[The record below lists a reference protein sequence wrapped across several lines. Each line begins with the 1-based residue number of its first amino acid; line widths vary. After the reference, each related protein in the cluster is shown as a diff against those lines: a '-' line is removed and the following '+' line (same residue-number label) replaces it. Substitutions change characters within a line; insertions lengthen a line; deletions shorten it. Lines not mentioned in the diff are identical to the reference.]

1 MEAMRLWRQLKR
13 SHDDRLA
20 TAEERRLA
28 GRISGA
34 LWLSGGLTLLVM
46 LPMPGERIDQLAL
59 VGAIAA
65 LAVIWGIG
73 LLVAV
78 PWERAPYWLF
88 HLSTALLP
96 VVVAMLQTL
105 SGGEASPAHQ
115 YLWLAVVYA
124 AFFFPPAP
132 AVAYALACSVVAAA
146 PLLYDTR
153 AVEGNLAREL
163 LIVVPLFFI
172 VGAIVFAGRR
182 LLGRLSRQA
191 TALEREQRRMAEE
204 QSSLRRVAT
213 AVAAGAPPE
222 VIFAL
227 VSSEVGR
234 LLGADAAA
242 IGRYLAECRLH
253 VMGVSGGRT
262 DAGAVVEVH
271 PDDEL
276 ARVRAAGRPIRIDRY
291 EDGAPSRAHRFGYR
305 SCVGAPVHVGGVI
318 WGVLIAGARK
328 PAAFPLG
335 AEERLRDYAEL
346 IATAVA
352 NAEDRARLDRQAG
365 VDPLTELPN
374 YRAFR
379 DRLENEV
386 SRARRHGRPL
396 TVAVVDVDRFG
407 EATDR
412 VGHEE
417 SEQSFAAIAALVR
430 SAVRDEDVV
439 ARLGADELGIA
450 FVESD
455 RATALLA
462 AERARRLVAQTPLR
476 HGVCLTVSV
485 GLCDLDAA
493 PSADELLR
501 RADAA
506 LFWSKEHGR
515 DRCWVYDATVVRD
528 LAGSARRRDLEREQ
542 GLAGLRAL
550 ARAIDAK
557 DPATQE
563 HSERVATLA
572 GRLAAAAGWTRD
584 WVERLREA
592 ALLHDVGKIGVPDS
606 VLLKPGPLDAA
617 ETALMRENAA
627 LGARIVGDVLDDVQV
642 RWIAAHHE
650 HPDGTGYP
658 RGIAGPEIPDG
669 AALIALADAWDSM
682 VSDRV
687 HSPRRTIDDAL
698 AECRALAGRQFTAEA
713 VAALETLHENG
724 DLAMAALRMHRP
736 TPERAVGH
744 AA

>member
-1 MEAMRLWRQLKR
+1 VQRLWRQIKR
-13 SHDDRLA
+13 SHDDRMS

-34 LWLSGGLTLLVM
+34 LWVSGAATLLVM
-46 LPMPGERIDQLAL
+46 LPMPGERIERLWL
-59 VGAIAA
+59 VAAIAG
-65 LAVIWGIG
+65 LAVAWGLG

-78 PWERAPYWLF
+78 PWERSPRWLF
-88 HLSTALLP
+88 HVSTALVP
-96 VVVAMLQTL
+96 VVVAVLQVL
-105 SGGEASPAHQ
+105 SGGEASPAQ
-115 YLWLAVVYA
+115 EYLWCVVVYA
-124 AFFFPPAP
+124 AFFFAPAP
-132 AVAYALACSVVAAA
+132 AIAYAVACSVVTAL
-146 PLLYDTR
+146 PLLYDSG

-172 VGAIVFAGRR
+172 VGAIIFAGRG
-182 LLGRLSRQA
+182 LLARLSRQA
-191 TALEREQRRMAEE
+191 TALEDEQRRLAEE

-213 AVAAGAPPE
+213 AVAAGSPPE

-242 IGRYLAECRLH
+242 IGRYICERRLH

-262 DAGAVVEVH
+262 DAGVVVEVD
-271 PDDEL
+271 PADEL
-276 ARVRAAGRPIRIDRY
+276 ERVRTAGRPIRIDRY
-291 EDGAPSRAHRFGYR
+291 EEGTPSRAHRFGYR
-305 SCVGAPVHVGGVI
+305 SFVGAPVHIGSAI
-318 WGVLIAGARK
+318 WGVLVAGSHRPGGFA
-328 PAAFPLG
+328 PG
-335 AEERLRDYAEL
+335 AEERLRDYADL
-346 IATAVA
+346 IATAVS
-352 NAEDRARLDRQAG
+352 NAEDRTRLDHQAG
-365 VDPLTELPN
+365 VDPLTGLQN

-379 DRLENEV
+379 DRLEDEV

-407 EATDR
+407 EATDQ

-417 SEQSFAAIAALVR
+417 SEQSLAAVAALVR

-439 ARLGADELGIA
+439 ARLGTDELGIA
-450 FVESD
+450 FLESD

-476 HGVCLTVSV
+476 HGMRLTVSV

-515 DRCWVYDATVVRD
+515 DRSWVYDPSVVRD
-528 LAGSARRRDLEREQ
+528 LAGYARRRDLEREQ
-542 GLAGLRAL
+542 GLVGLRAL

-557 DPATQE
+557 DAATQE
-563 HSERVATLA
+563 HSERVAALA
-572 GRLAAAAGWTRD
+572 ARLAVARGWD
-584 WVERLREA
+584 EECVERLREA

-617 ETALMRENAA
+617 ETALMREHAA
-627 LGARIVGDVLDDVQV
+627 LGARIVGDVLDDLQV

-650 HPDGTGYP
+650 RPNGTGYP
-658 RGIAGPEIPDG
+658 RGLTGPQVPEG
-669 AALIALADAWDSM
+669 AALLALADAWDSM
-682 VSDRV
+682 VSDRLY
-687 HSPRRTIDDAL
+687 SPRRAIDDAL
-698 AECRALAGRQFTAEA
+698 AECRALVGQQFTAEA
-713 VAALETLHENG
+713 IEALESLHERG

-736 TPERAVGH
+736 TSERAVTR

>member
-1 MEAMRLWRQLKR
+1 MQALRLWRQVKR
-13 SHDDRLA
+13 SHDDRLT

-46 LPMPGERIDQLAL
+46 LPMPGERIERVWL
-59 VGAIAA
+59 VAAIAA
-65 LAVIWGIG
+65 LGVAAGAV
-73 LLVAV
+73 LLGAV
-78 PWERAPYWLF
+78 HWDRAPRRLF
-88 HLSTALLP
+88 HVSTALMP
-96 VVVAMLQTL
+96 VAVAILQAL
-105 SGGEASPAHQ
+105 SGGGASPTHQ
-115 YLWLAVVYA
+115 YLWLVVVYA
-124 AFFFPPAP
+124 AFFFPPVP
-132 AVAYALACSVVAAA
+132 AVAYGVACSAVSAA
-146 PLLYDTR
+146 PLLYDSG

-163 LIVVPLFFI
+163 LVVVPLFFI
-172 VGAIVFAGRR
+172 VGAIIFAGRR
-182 LLGRLSRQA
+182 VLGRLSRQA
-191 TALEREQRRMAEE
+191 TALEREQRRMIAE

-213 AVAAGAPPE
+213 AVAAGAPPD

-234 LLGADAAA
+234 LLSADAAA
-242 IGRYLAECRLH
+242 IGRYISERRVQ
-253 VMGVSGGRT
+253 VMGVSQGST
-262 DAGAVVEVH
+262 DAGTVLEVH

-276 ARVRAAGRPIRIDRY
+276 ARVRLAGRPIRIDRY
-291 EDGAPSRAHRFGYR
+291 ADDAPSRAHRFGYR
-305 SCVGAPVHVGGVI
+305 SFVGAPVHVGGAI
-318 WGVLIAGARK
+318 WGVLVAGSRVADG
-328 PAAFPLG
+328 FTLG
-335 AEERLRDYAEL
+335 AEERLRDYADL
-346 IATAVA
+346 IATAVS
-352 NAEDRARLDRQAG
+352 NAEDRTRLDRQAG
-365 VDPLTELPN
+365 VDPLTGMPN

-379 DRLENEV
+379 DRLEDEV

-396 TVAVVDVDRFG
+396 TVAVVDIDRFG

-412 VGHEE
+412 VGHDE
-417 SEQSFAAIAALVR
+417 SEQSLADVAALVR

-462 AERARRLVAQTPLR
+462 AERARQLVAHTPLR
-476 HGVCLTVSV
+476 HGMRLTVSV

-493 PSADELLR
+493 PGADELLR

-515 DRCWVYDATVVRD
+515 DRCWVYDPTVVRD
-528 LAGSARRRDLEREQ
+528 LADYARRRDLEREQ
-542 GLAGLRAL
+542 GLAGLQAL

-563 HSERVATLA
+563 HSERVAALA
-572 GRLAAAAGWTRD
+572 ARLAAARGWREEC
-584 WVERLREA
+584 VERLREA

-606 VLLKPGPLDAA
+606 VLLKPGPLEPA
-617 ETALMRENAA
+617 ETALMRDHAA
-627 LGARIVGDVLDDVQV
+627 LGARIVGDVLDDLQV

-650 HPDGTGYP
+650 RPDGTGYP
-658 RGIAGPEIPDG
+658 RGLSGPEIPEG
-669 AALIALADAWDSM
+669 AALLALADAWDSM

-687 HSPRRTIDDAL
+687 YSPRRTIDDAL
-698 AECRALAGRQFTAEA
+698 ADCRALVGEQFTAEA
-713 VAALETLHENG
+713 VEALESLHAHG

-736 TPERAVGH
+736 TPEAARA
-744 AA
+744 A